1 MKKIVTIGGG
11 TGSFVL
17 LSGLKNY
24 PVHLSAIVSMADDG
38 GSTGVL
44 RDELG
49 VLPPGDIRQCL
60 VALSD
65 SSEKMRELM
74 NYRFERGTLKGHN
87 FGNLLLSALE
97 KINKGFLKGL
107 EEASQILNVK
117 GEVIPVTDSDVN
129 LYMELKNG
137 KVLKGEPRNSTKLS
151 LRGEHQI
158 NVNFEIEK
166 RGIKKFYLNPKVK
179 ANKKVIQRIREADMV
194 IIGPGNLYCSILP
207 NFLVAGIS
215 EAVHESK
222 ATVVF
227 NCNLVNKKGHTE
239 KFTLDDYVDVM
250 NKYLGKERINFITFN
265 SLKPPKRLI
274 KKYQRR
280 REFLIP
286 FIREASPVT
295 SIGMRYGASPVTSI
309 RMRYGARAKR
319 NYKIILTP
327 LLNTEAPKFS
337 KADALAEHRAFIRHD
352 PDKLAKVLM
361 FLLELE
367 ENKNLIKAII

>member
-117 GEVIPVTDSDVN
+117 GEVIPVTDSGVN

-239 KFTLDDYVDVM
+239 KFTLDD
-250 NKYLGKERINFITFN
+250 
-265 SLKPPKRLI
+265 
-274 KKYQRR
+274 

>member
-1 MKKIVTIGGG
+1 MKNIVTIGGG

-17 LSGLKNY
+17 LSGLKKY
-24 PVHLSAIVSMADDG
+24 PVRLSAIVSMADDG

-74 NYRFERGTLKGHN
+74 NYRFEKGGLRGHT

-97 KINKGFLKGL
+97 KINKGFLRGV
-107 EEASQILNVK
+107 EEASKILNVK

-129 LYMELKNG
+129 LYMKLKNG
-137 KVLKGEPRNSTKLS
+137 KILK
-151 LRGEHQI
+151 GEHQI
-158 NVNFEIEK
+158 NTNFEIEK
-166 RGIKKFYLNPKVK
+166 KGIKRFYLNPRAR
-179 ANKKVIQRIREADMV
+179 ANKKAIQRLKEADMIV
-194 IIGPGNLYCSILP
+194 IGPGNFYCSILP
-207 NFLVAGIS
+207 TFLVRGIP
-215 EAVHESK
+215 EAICKSK
-222 ATVVF
+222 TIVVF
-227 NCNLVNKKGHTE
+227 NCNLVNKRGHTE
-239 KFTLDDYVDVM
+239 KFTLDDYVGVM
-250 NKYLGKERINFITFN
+250 NKYLGKRRINFVTFN

-280 REFLIP
+280 RESLIP
-286 FIREASPVT
+286 FIREA
-295 SIGMRYGASPVTSI
+295 G
-309 RMRYGARAKR
+309 AKR
-319 NYKIILTP
+319 NYKIILTS
-327 LLNTEAPKFS
+327 LLNIEAPKFS
-337 KADALAEHRAFIRHD
+337 KADVLAEQRAFIRHD
-352 PDKLAKVLM
+352 PDKLAKTLM

>member
-117 GEVIPVTDSDVN
+117 GEVIPVTDSGIN

-158 NVNFEIEK
+158 NPNFEIEK

-239 KFTLDDYVDVM
+239 KFTLDD
-250 NKYLGKERINFITFN
+250 
-265 SLKPPKRLI
+265 
-274 KKYQRR
+274 

-295 SIGMRYGASPVTSI
+295 SIG
-309 RMRYGARAKR
+309 MRYGARAKR

>member
-239 KFTLDDYVDVM
+239 KFTLDD
-250 NKYLGKERINFITFN
+250 
-265 SLKPPKRLI
+265 
-274 KKYQRR
+274 

-295 SIGMRYGASPVTSI
+295 SIG
-309 RMRYGARAKR
+309 MRYGARAKR

>member
-117 GEVIPVTDSDVN
+117 GEAIPVTDSGVN

-137 KVLKGEPRNSTKLS
+137 KVLKGEPSNSTKLS
-151 LRGEHQI
+151 YWASTKL
-158 NVNFEIEK
+158 
-166 RGIKKFYLNPKVK
+166 
-179 ANKKVIQRIREADMV
+179 
-194 IIGPGNLYCSILP
+194 IL
-207 NFLVAGIS
+207 IS
-215 EAVHESK
+215 
-222 ATVVF
+222 
-227 NCNLVNKKGHTE
+227 
-239 KFTLDDYVDVM
+239 
-250 NKYLGKERINFITFN
+250 R
-265 SLKPPKRLI
+265 
-274 KKYQRR
+274 
-280 REFLIP
+280 
-286 FIREASPVT
+286 
-295 SIGMRYGASPVTSI
+295 
-309 RMRYGARAKR
+309 
-319 NYKIILTP
+319 
-327 LLNTEAPKFS
+327 
-337 KADALAEHRAFIRHD
+337 
-352 PDKLAKVLM
+352 
-361 FLLELE
+361 
-367 ENKNLIKAII
+367 

>member
-1 MKKIVTIGGG
+1 MKNVVTIGGG

-117 GEVIPVTDSDVN
+117 GEVIPVTDSGVN
-129 LYMELKNG
+129 LYMELKNS
-137 KVLKGEPRNSTKLS
+137 KVLKGE
-151 LRGEHQI
+151 HQI
-158 NVNFEIEK
+158 NSNFEIEK
-166 RGIKKFYLNPKVK
+166 RGIKKFYLNPKAK
-179 ANKKVIQRIREADMV
+179 ANKKAIQRIKEADMV

-207 NFLVAGIS
+207 NFLVEGIS
-215 EAVHESK
+215 EAVCKSK
-222 ATVVF
+222 AIVVF
-227 NCNLVNKKGHTE
+227 NCSLVNKKGHTE

-250 NKYLGKERINFITFN
+250 NKYLGKEKINFITFN
-265 SLKPPKRLI
+265 SLKPSKRLI
-274 KKYQRR
+274 KKYQGR

-286 FIREASPVT
+286 FIREART
-295 SIGMRYGASPVTSI
+295 
-309 RMRYGARAKR
+309 KR
-319 NYKIILTP
+319 SYKIILTP

-352 PDKLAKVLM
+352 PDKLAKTLM
-361 FLLELE
+361 FLLELK
-367 ENKNLIKAII
+367 ENKNFIKAII

>member
-117 GEVIPVTDSDVN
+117 GEVIPVTDSGVN

-239 KFTLDDYVDVM
+239 KFTLDD
-250 NKYLGKERINFITFN
+250 
-265 SLKPPKRLI
+265 
-274 KKYQRR
+274 

-295 SIGMRYGASPVTSI
+295 SIG
-309 RMRYGARAKR
+309 MRYGARAKR

>member
-1 MKKIVTIGGG
+1 MRNMKNVVTIGGG

-17 LSGLKNY
+17 LSGLKKY
-24 PVHLSAIVSMADDG
+24 PVRLSAIVSMADDG

-74 NYRFERGTLKGHN
+74 NYRFEKGGLRGHS

-97 KINKGFLKGL
+97 KINGNFLKGL
-107 EEASQILNVK
+107 EDAGRLLNVK
-117 GEVIPVTDSDVN
+117 GEIIPVANSGVN

-137 KVLKGEPRNSTKLS
+137 TILK
-151 LRGEHQI
+151 GEHQI
-158 NVNFEIEK
+158 NLNFEIEK
-166 RGIKKFYLNPKVK
+166 RGIKKIYLIPK
-179 ANKKVIQRIREADMV
+179 ANANKNAIQCIKEADMIV
-194 IIGPGNLYCSILP
+194 IGPGNFYCSILP
-207 NFLVAGIS
+207 NFFVGGIS
-215 EAVHESK
+215 ETICKSK
-222 ATVVF
+222 AIVVF
-227 NCNLVNKKGHTE
+227 NCNLVNKRGHTE

-250 NKYLGKERINFITFN
+250 NKYLGKQRINFVTFN
-265 SLKPPKRLI
+265 SLKPPEKLVKRYQ
-274 KKYQRR
+274 KKK
-280 REFLIP
+280 EFLIP
-286 FIREASPVT
+286 FLKEARS
-295 SIGMRYGASPVTSI
+295 
-309 RMRYGARAKR
+309 KR
-319 NYKIILTP
+319 SYKIILTS
-327 LLNTEAPKFS
+327 LLNTEQLKFS
-337 KADALAEHRAFIRHD
+337 KADLLLEERSFIRHD

>member
-137 KVLKGEPRNSTKLS
+137 KVLN
-151 LRGEHQI
+151 GEHQI

-179 ANKKVIQRIREADMV
+179 ANKKAIQRIKEADMV

-207 NFLVAGIS
+207 NFLIGGIS
-215 EAVHESK
+215 EAVRESK

-250 NKYLGKERINFITFN
+250 NKYLGKERINFVTFN

-286 FIREASPVT
+286 FIREART
-295 SIGMRYGASPVTSI
+295 
-309 RMRYGARAKR
+309 KR
-319 NYKIILTP
+319 SYKIILTP

-352 PDKLAKVLM
+352 PDKLAKTLM
-361 FLLELE
+361 FLLELK
-367 ENKNLIKAII
+367 ENKNFIKAII

>member
-117 GEVIPVTDSDVN
+117 GEVIPVTDSGIN

-295 SIGMRYGASPVTSI
+295 SIGMRYGA
-309 RMRYGARAKR
+309 RAKR

-327 LLNTEAPKFS
+327 LLNTEQLKFS
-337 KADALAEHRAFIRHD
+337 KADHLSEERSFIRHD
-352 PDKLAKVLM
+352 PDKLAKTLM
-361 FLLELE
+361 FLLEL
-367 ENKNLIKAII
+367 